1 MTRYDRLRIKAEAWR
16 DAPELWLALIC
27 VAVLL
32 ILAYF
37 ARR

>member
-16 DAPELWLALIC
+16 DRPELWLALACI
-27 VAVLL
+27 VVLL
-32 ILAYF
+32 ALAWL